1 MVVLTCYAKKVMES
15 PLQFFAG
22 LKDPRVERTKDH
34 LLEDIIMITITAVIC
49 GSESWYDI
57 EEFGLQKENWLK
69 KFLKL
74 PNGIPTHDTFNSFF
88 SALDPKELGKCFLE
102 WTQSVVR
109 LTQGEV
115 IGIDGKILRGSY
127 DQGSKSI
134 VHMVSAWASA
144 NNLVL
149 AQQKVEDK
157 SNEITAIPALLGV
170 LALSVCIVTID
181 AMGCQKEIASAIVD
195 KKADYILAVK
205 GNQGQLHDQ
214 MQESFRFMSSSS
226 VDQQTDL
233 GHGRVEKR
241 TCSVINDLSLVEQ
254 KQQWK
259 GLQSLIRIQAERYIK
274 GTHQT
279 QQETRYYISSLKGD
293 ATQLNQS
300 IRDHWKVENS
310 LPWVLDVAFHED
322 QSQKRAG
329 FAAQNFSVINRIALN
344 LLKNDTHS
352 KRSVKGKRLAAAWSN
367 DYLQQVLGI

>member
-1 MVVLTCYAKKVMES
+1 MES

-34 LLEDIIMITITAVIC
+34 LLEDIIMITIAAVIC
-49 GSESWYDI
+49 GAESWYDI
-57 EEFGLQKENWLK
+57 EEFGQQKEAWLK

-74 PNGIPTHDTFNSFF
+74 PNGIPTHDTFNRFF
-88 SALDPKELGKCFLE
+88 AALEPKELGQCFLE

-109 LTQGEV
+109 LTKGEV
-115 IGIDGKILRGSY
+115 IGIDGKTLRGSY
-127 DQGSKSI
+127 DQGSKSM
-134 VHMVSAWASA
+134 VHMVSAWAST

-157 SNEITAIPALLGV
+157 SNEITAIPALLEV
-170 LALSVCIVTID
+170 LALSGCIVTID

-205 GNQGQLHDQ
+205 GNQGQLHGQ
-214 MQESFRFMSSSS
+214 VQESFRFMNSSS
-226 VDQQTDL
+226 VNQQTDL

-241 TCSVINDLSLVEQ
+241 TCSVITDLSLIEQ
-254 KQQWK
+254 QQQWK

-274 GTHQT
+274 ATQET
-279 QQETRYYISSLKGD
+279 QQETRYYISSLKID
-293 ATQLNQS
+293 ATPFNQN

-310 LPWVLDVAFHED
+310 LHWVLDVAFHED

-329 FAAQNFSVINRIALN
+329 YAAQNFSVINRIALN

-352 KRSVKGKRLAAAWSN
+352 KRSVKGKRLVAGWN
-367 DYLQQVLGI
+367 TEYLQQVLGI